1 MFNLKS
7 RFSKAK
13 RTIVQAVNTPKDP
26 QVIIAEI
33 HAEFDT
39 ASERLLKEAKVVLA
53 GSYDLEKGKRLA
65 AIGFVQSKTAVESDL
80 IAKDIAEKT
89 RLSERIEYYKQNY
102 PTNKFITEK
111 EVERICKKYGLLKAA
126 TEYYISD
133 VPEKNLLEIE
143 SFKLREEDMRKS
155 DCGWYTYD
163 TQVHYYRRAH
173 SSSDFGA
180 TYGYFDYSNRI
191 MGGDLIRV
199 HDESVRFVYIKSP
212 LQICASVKDFDTKN
226 MRIESGYKLEVN
238 LPDPIVL
245 QPVSDG
251 YLVVTKWGLESED
264 ELLVNEKM
272 N

>member
-13 RTIVQAVNTPKDP
+13 KTIAQAVSTPKDP

-39 ASERLLKEAKVVLA
+39 ASERLLKEAKEVLA

-65 AIGFVQSKTAVESDL
+65 AVGFVQSKTAVESDL

-102 PTNKFITEK
+102 PANKFITEK

-126 TEYYISD
+126 TEHYISD
-133 VPEKNLLEIE
+133 VPEKNLSEIE
-143 SFKLREEDMRKS
+143 SFKLLDADKEPVRLFWVKYVNGHYNYAEKTDDGAMYGFYKS
-155 DCGWYTYD
+155 GFCRVDD
-163 TQVHYYRRAH
+163 TTKEFIYNDR
-173 SSSDFGA
+173 
-180 TYGYFDYSNRI
+180 
-191 MGGDLIRV
+191 
-199 HDESVRFVYIKSP
+199 P
-212 LQICASVKDFDTKN
+212 LQICASVKDFNTEY
-226 MRIESGYKLEVN
+226 MRIEKGYKLEVN

-245 QPVSDG
+245 QPVNDG
-251 YLVVTKWGLESED
+251 YLVVTKWGLEAED